1 MITKEFFSVDRLMS
15 EGKYGDFCI
24 YYRSHQNRVSFSS
37 EFYKTRRLSELY
49 KQVCLFQT
57 KKNDGMIEYLCVKIS
72 PESINAINNL
82 SKNEPLK
89 GYSFKNSSAWRKIH
103 E

>member
-15 EGKYGDFCI
+15 ESKNAD
-24 YYRSHQNRVSFSS
+24 
-37 EFYKTRRLSELY
+37 LSDKE
-49 KQVCLFQT
+49 V
-57 KKNDGMIEYLCVKIS
+57 DGMIEYLCVKIS

>member
-24 YYRSHQNRVSFSS
+24 YYRSHQNRVSFIS

-49 KQVCLFQT
+49 KQVCFFKRKSYLR
-57 KKNDGMIEYLCVKIS
+57 KPLPHNDLGERG
-72 PESINAINNL
+72 
-82 SKNEPLK
+82 PL
-89 GYSFKNSSAWRKIH
+89 IVCQ
-103 E
+103 